1 MLTSR
6 LGMECSGFVIIKD
19 MLKKRCFHIGLK
31 DWFPGDDR
39 DENAPCFEYALAT
52 SVTSLRLMN
61 HKDHQVK
68 TRSRFKEM
76 VLAEVLDT
84 PKRGGVS
91 PESVGSQHYQQ
102 IQNILDPCVLLEVVN
117 ALLWHALL
125 VLYCA

>member
-1 MLTSR
+1 
-6 LGMECSGFVIIKD
+6 
-19 MLKKRCFHIGLK
+19 
-31 DWFPGDDR
+31 
-39 DENAPCFEYALAT
+39 
-52 SVTSLRLMN
+52 MN

-84 PKRGGVS
+84 PKRGGV
-91 PESVGSQHYQQ
+91 PPDSVGSQHYQQ